1 MAHKTFDPS
10 QLSVVFGTSAM
21 VGFAEDTMI
30 SVETEDQQYN
40 DNTDIHGNVTR
51 YKVNRNT
58 ARITLT
64 LTESSVSN
72 DVLSNYAELDRA
84 SDAGSF
90 PIMIKDP
97 NGTTLFSSTSGYV
110 LQKPSVDFGMEAK
123 NREWQIKAT
132 NVSNFI
138 GGIN

>member
-10 QLSVVFGTSAM
+10 QLSVVFGTTAID
-21 VGFAEDTMI
+21 GWAEDTMI
-30 SVETEDQQYN
+30 NIETEDQQYN
-40 DNTDIHGNVTR
+40 DSTDIHGNVTR

-58 ARITLT
+58 ALITLT
-64 LTESSVSN
+64 LTEASPSN
-72 DVLSNYAELDRA
+72 DVLSSYAELDKV

-97 NGTTLFSSTSGYV
+97 NGTTLFSSTSGYII
-110 LQKPSVDFGMEAK
+110 QKPAVEFGMEAK
-123 NREWQIKAT
+123 TREWQIKAT

-138 GGIN
+138 GGII